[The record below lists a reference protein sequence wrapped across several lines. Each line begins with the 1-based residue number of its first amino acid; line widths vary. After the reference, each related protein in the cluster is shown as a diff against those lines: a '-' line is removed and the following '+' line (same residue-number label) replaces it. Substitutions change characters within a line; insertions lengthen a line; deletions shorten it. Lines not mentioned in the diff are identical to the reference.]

1 MRYILLLLLLTC
13 GEPEIEEED
22 KERELVAYVCYNPD
36 SAWHLSECTDN
47 CTRMDYT
54 GNAYCLALFDVMC
67 ETSEDRFIRLAC
79 GLYYDNSQ

>member
-1 MRYILLLLLLTC
+1 MRYLLLALLAAC
-13 GEPEIEEED
+13 GEPKIEED
-22 KERELVAYVCYNPD
+22 KEREFVAYVCYNPD

-79 GLYYDNSQ
+79 GLYYE

>member
-1 MRYILLLLLLTC
+1 MRYLLFALLIAC
-13 GEPEIEEED
+13 GEPGIEED

-36 SAWHLSECTDN
+36 SAWHLSECSDN

-79 GLYYDNSQ
+79 GLYYE